1 MLSSTVVALYVLLVC
16 MVFLCI
22 VIQAIFKQEKSS
34 FTSIV
39 QGSMR
44 FNLYNLL
51 ATVAVFYGDDAL
63 TTMAVIIGF
72 YIPLINIIC
81 VIMFAVYLKST
92 AFSLIKTIISLIKNP
107 LLISSLIGIT
117 LGIFKIRLPY
127 TVFEFTRILGNAA
140 LPMGLLPIGYAL
152 RFLVIKNDFLR
163 ISQASALKLF
173 VMPYMAFF
181 LSIAFNLEPLIKNIL
196 ILFAAQPTAISSYI
210 LAKQLGGNYKL
221 MASIIYTQTIISFIT
236 IPIIVRFFEYR

>member
-1 MLSSTVVALYVLLVC
+1 MLGYVFHFSKFPSDSFWDGIEKLSYFVLAPALLINRLSSAKLSYEMLSSTVVALYVLLVC

-81 VIMFAVYLKST
+81 VVMFAVYLKST

-117 LGIFKIRLPY
+117 LGIFKIQLPY
-127 TVFEFTRILGNAA
+127 TVFEFTRILGNA
-140 LPMGLLPIGYAL
+140 GVTYGT
-152 RFLVIKNDFLR
+152 
-163 ISQASALKLF
+163 
-173 VMPYMAFF
+173 
-181 LSIAFNLEPLIKNIL
+181 
-196 ILFAAQPTAISSYI
+196 FACRLCT
-210 LAKQLGGNYKL
+210 
-221 MASIIYTQTIISFIT
+221 
-236 IPIIVRFFEYR
+236 